1 MLACRP
7 LVLVSGLAA
16 ALLLGGCQ
24 QGGTRQAVPE
34 AAAGAAPAASVAPV
48 QVAQAGGCA
57 GEIARFRSVMANDL
71 ATGHVG
77 KAVHDRVTREI
88 DRASTACS
96 SGLETEAMAIL
107 RLTKAQNGYP

>member
-7 LVLVSGLAA
+7 LLVAFGLGV

-24 QGGTRQAVPE
+24 QAGTRQGAPE
-34 AAAGAAPAASVAPV
+34 AAAAAAPATAAPA
-48 QVAQAGGCA
+48 QVAQASGCA

-77 KAVHDRVTREI
+77 KAVHDRVVREI
-88 DRASTACS
+88 DRANTACS
-96 SGLETEAMAIL
+96 AGMETEALAIL
-107 RLTKAQNGYP
+107 RLTKAKNGYS